1 MTYDDRISIQVC
13 LSGYSFRIR
22 TGEET
27 RYSGWMSP
35 DRIFTA
41 PEFQSRYDEVE
52 ISLLT
57 PKCTLVPEH
66 FFDKSV
72 ARDIL
77 GDAVELK
84 DTDLV
89 DFIQEPASG
98 AVLVYS
104 LSIGETMS
112 RLISGTVLRKD
123 GSTSPVLPEFH
134 YMLAAASRLSD
145 YNRIVASYADGRLYL
160 VVSQGRSLM
169 LCNSFDAVDFTTAE
183 YYIFMVM
190 KRLQLNPE
198 QSVIYFR
205 TPLEQHEEMSLYRY
219 FRGVEVI

>member
-1 MTYDDRISIQVC
+1 
-13 LSGYSFRIR
+13 
-22 TGEET
+22 
-27 RYSGWMSP
+27 MSP

-41 PEFQSRYDEVE
+41 PEFQSRYDDVE
-52 ISLLT
+52 ISLFT

-66 FFDKSV
+66 FFDV
-72 ARDIL
+72 PAARDIL
-77 GDAVELK
+77 RDAVDGLRDSDQVEY
-84 DTDLV
+84 
-89 DFIQEPASG
+89 IREPSSG

-112 RLISGTVLRKD
+112 RIISGSVLKKD
-123 GSTSPVLPEFH
+123 GGMQPVLPEFH
-134 YMLAAASRLSD
+134 YMLAAASQISD

-160 VVSQGRSLM
+160 VVSQGRTLM
-169 LCNSFDAVDFTTAE
+169 LCNSFEAVDFTTAE

-205 TPLEQHEEMSLYRY
+205 TPLGQAEEMSLYRY
-219 FRGVEVI
+219 FKGVEVI

>member
-1 MTYDDRISIQVC
+1 MT
-13 LSGYSFRIR
+13 
-22 TGEET
+22 
-27 RYSGWMSP
+27 P

-66 FFDKSV
+66 FFDPAV

-77 GDAVELK
+77 ADAVEIK
-84 DTDLV
+84 DTDQV
-89 DFIQEPASG
+89 GFIREPSAG

-123 GSTSPVLPEFH
+123 GSAASVLPEFH
-134 YMLAAASRLSD
+134 YMLSAASQLSD

-205 TPLEQHEEMSLYRY
+205 TPLGQSEEMSLYRY
-219 FRGVEVI
+219 FKGVEVI

>member
-1 MTYDDRISIQVC
+1 
-13 LSGYSFRIR
+13 
-22 TGEET
+22 
-27 RYSGWMSP
+27 MSP

-52 ISLLT
+52 ISLFT

-66 FFDKSV
+66 FFDGPA

-77 GDAVELK
+77 CDAVDGIRES
-84 DTDLV
+84 DQV
-89 DFIQEPASG
+89 DYIREPSAG

-112 RLISGTVLRKD
+112 RIISGTVLKKD
-123 GSTSPVLPEFH
+123 GEVQPVLPEFH
-134 YMLAAASRLSD
+134 YMLAASLQLPD

-205 TPLEQHEEMSLYRY
+205 TPLGQSEEMSLYRY
-219 FRGVEVI
+219 FKGVEVI